1 MRRLA
6 GSVAAC
12 AALAAAAP
20 ASAYTDGTYKGTQD
34 GTPLTFKVVTKKVK
48 VGGKRVARRFVRLSG
63 QFTSF
68 DVRCADDFVYHTK
81 LKLDEPT
88 DIRIRAKGKFALEKQ
103 LRFSGRLSGAGA
115 KSRAA
120 GRISFTFPDVP
131 EHGDC
136 TTGSIRWTA
145 KRA

>member
-6 GSVAAC
+6 GILAAC

-20 ASAYTDGTYKGTQD
+20 ASAYTDGRYEGMQN
-34 GTPLTFKVVTKKVK
+34 GTPLAFKVVTKKVK
-48 VGGKRVARRFVRLSG
+48 AGGRRVARRFVRLSG
-63 QFTSF
+63 RFTSF
-68 DVRCADDFVYHTK
+68 EVRCADDFVYNTDLNHLET
-81 LKLDEPT
+81 T